1 MHGYELR
8 KRLNVVLGAFRA
20 LSYGTLYPALKA
32 LLAEGLIR
40 EAGQLD
46 GPAPAL
52 AGKRARIVYELT
64 AEGKER
70 FQSLVRQPAPAAGE
84 DDPFAVPFP
93 FSARPAPP
101 PRLQILE
108 GRRSR
113 LQERL
118 DGVRQSMT
126 RTRERLDG
134 YTLELQQHGL
144 ESVER
149 EVRWLSDLIDT
160 ERASNMTHLDDPDR
174 PRRAAPG
181 PAQGRPPGSTPA
193 PSAPA
198 SQAERREREGVR
210 NEFGPRSHRR
220 RRQLRLVPRAGGA
233 LLPGRRPHEHGARA

>member
-1 MHGYELR
+1 MSRRAEVLELAVLGLLHDSPMHGYELR

-32 LLAEGLIR
+32 LLADGLIR
-40 EAGQLD
+40 EAGRVD

-70 FQSLVRQPAPAAGE
+70 FLSLVRQPGPAAWE
-84 DDPFAVPFP
+84 DDTFDVHFAF
-93 FSARPAPP
+93 FARTDAAI
-101 PRLQILE
+101 RLQILE

-126 RTRERLDG
+126 RTRERLDE
-134 YTLELQQHGL
+134 YTLELQRHGL

-149 EVRWLSDLIDT
+149 EVRWITELIDT
-160 ERASNMTHLDDPDR
+160 ERGSNMTHLDDPDR
-174 PRRAAPG
+174 PPRPSPG
-181 PAQGRPPGSTPA
+181 ATGGPPGSTPA
-193 PSAPA
+193 SSAPA
-198 SQAERREREGVR
+198 SQAER
-210 NEFGPRSHRR
+210 PRKRR
-220 RRQLRLVPRAGGA
+220 ST
-233 LLPGRRPHEHGARA
+233 E

>member
-1 MHGYELR
+1 MSRRGDVLELAVLGLLHDSPMHGYELR
-8 KRLNVVLGAFRA
+8 KRLNAVLGAFRA
-20 LSYGTLYPALKA
+20 LSYGTLYPALKS

-70 FQSLVRQPAPAAGE
+70 FQSLVRQPGPAAWE
-84 DDPFAVPFP
+84 DGTFDVHFAF
-93 FSARPAPP
+93 FARTDADT
-101 PRLQILE
+101 RLQILE

-118 DGVRQSMT
+118 DGVRQSMA

-134 YTLELQQHGL
+134 YTLELQRHGL

-149 EVRWLSDLIDT
+149 EVRWLSELIDT
-160 ERASNMTHLDDPDR
+160 ERASNMTHLEDPDR
-174 PRRAAPG
+174 PRR
-181 PAQGRPPGSTPA
+181 PA
-193 PSAPA
+193 PPSSTNAPA
-198 SQAERREREGVR
+198 GTTRQQAERHQE
-210 NEFGPRSHRR
+210 RR
-220 RRQLRLVPRAGGA
+220 RT
-233 LLPGRRPHEHGARA
+233 E